1 MRAFW
6 SFVVLCAFATI
17 PTSRPAYAQSESE
30 TTPAAP
36 TAASPD
42 WTSDPADR
50 DLLPAETLVDVDD
63 PMLEPLPRPEREIV
77 RWQDALGLTRRRS
90 TDLRSA
96 YAQVDVARG
105 QARQALAGVLPT
117 LTASSQLNHHL
128 LRGNGLD
135 IGTFT
140 FRRIPD
146 PPTTWNSGL
155 EARLP
160 LFAPRLWWDQR
171 TAHET
176 VKVAELDAKEVERRV
191 IGGLAESIV
200 AVVTAERLAEV
211 SRINLRFALSTLEL
225 NRRRAKL
232 GAANAVDVLR
242 AEQEALRSRSQVVGA
257 DEAVRRAREALG
269 LALGYDAPWGVTPDI
284 KLDRLRADA
293 SHTCRQGRSLA
304 DRPDVRAA
312 DANLAVAE
320 RNVTSVDFSYLPQV
334 HAQSTVTYFSV
345 PKFSANQDHVTWT
358 IGGLLTWH
366 LYDGGLRYAQR
377 ASSRGLRDVAE
388 QQALQ
393 VRRNANVEVRRA
405 YRNVQVAKT
414 QLDVSHRTRDAARQS
429 ARLSQIKFVSG
440 TGTSFDVV
448 DTLRSLREAELDVTI
463 KEFELLQ
470 AEIAALLALATCD
483 A

>member
-1 MRAFW
+1 MRAFC
-6 SFVVLCAFATI
+6 SLVVACSLAAISI
-17 PTSRPAYAQSESE
+17 PHGARAE
-30 TTPAAP
+30 TEAAP
-36 TAASPD
+36 ESPSPSSPD
-42 WTSDPADR
+42 WTFDSSSDT
-50 DLLPAETLVDVDD
+50 LPAEKLIEVED

-77 RWQDALGLTRRRS
+77 RWQDALHLTRRRS
-90 TDLRSA
+90 ADLRSA

-117 LTASSQLNHHL
+117 LTANSQLNHHL
-128 LRGNGLD
+128 LRGDGLD

-146 PPTTWNSGL
+146 PPTTWNTSL

-160 LFAPRLWWDQR
+160 LFSPRQWWDQR
-171 TAHET
+171 TAREAAKA
-176 VKVAELDAKEVERRV
+176 VELDAKEVERRV
-191 IGGLAESIV
+191 IGGLAEAIV
-200 AVVTAERLAEV
+200 TVVTAERLAEV
-211 SRINLRFALSTLEL
+211 SRVNLRFALSTLEL
-225 NRRRAKL
+225 NRRRERL
-232 GAANAVDVLR
+232 GSANVVDVLR
-242 AEQEALRSRSQVVGA
+242 AEQEALRARAQVVSA
-257 DEAVRRAREALG
+257 DEAVRRSREALG
-269 LALGYDAPWGVTPDI
+269 LALGYDTPWGVTPDI

-293 SHTCRQGRSLA
+293 SQTCRPGRSLA

-334 HAQSTVTYFSV
+334 HAQSTVTYYSV

-377 ASSRGLRDVAE
+377 AISQGQRDTAE
-388 QQALQ
+388 QRALQ
-393 VRRNANVEVRRA
+393 VRRNANVEVGRA

-414 QLDVSHRTRDAARQS
+414 QLDVSHRTREAARKS

-448 DTLRSLREAELDVTI
+448 DTLRSLREAEIDVTI
-463 KEFELLQ
+463 KEFELVQ
-470 AEIAALLALATCD
+470 AEIAALLALASCD